1 MNYFSK
7 LFIIFVNFVIYNKSF
22 NIKILKTSILSFTPQ
37 LKLHHIVIIENKS
50 DLYSI
55 DFSPINQTSQKI
67 LLKLLFAQNVPA
79 EIRLRKIENI
89 SFYEDEKIIDNWSS
103 KIKTNYE
110 ESQELSI
117 DVYNNNEDEN
127 IKNFIDKINCWDKK
141 MNLYNHNCQH
151 FSKFVKELYLKNTIL

>member
-7 LFIIFVNFVIYNKSF
+7 LFLIFINFIICNESF
-22 NIKILKTSILSFTPQ
+22 NIKILKTSILSFAPQ

-67 LLKLLFAQNVPA
+67 LLKLLFAQNVSA

-89 SFYEDEKIIDNWSS
+89 SFYEDEKIIDNWSGT
-103 KIKTNYE
+103 IKTNYK
-110 ESQELSI
+110 ESQELSDI
-117 DVYNNNEDEN
+117 VYNNNEDEN
-127 IKNFIDKINCWDKK
+127 IKNFIDKINYWDKK

-151 FSKFVKELYLKNTIL
+151 FSKFVKDLYLKI

>member
-7 LFIIFVNFVIYNKSF
+7 FLLIFINFIIYNECF
-22 NIKILKTSILSFTPQ
+22 NIKILKTSILNFAPQ
-37 LKLHHIVIIENKS
+37 LKLHHLVLLENKS

-89 SFYEDEKIIDNWSS
+89 SFSEEKEIIDNWSS
-103 KIKTNYE
+103 MIKNNYE
-110 ESQELSI
+110 ESEELSDFVYSGI
-117 DVYNNNEDEN
+117 DDES
-127 IKNFIDKINCWDKK
+127 IKSFIDKINYWDKK

-151 FSKFVKELYLKNTIL
+151 FSKFIQRLYLKNTIL

>member
-7 LFIIFVNFVIYNKSF
+7 LLLIFINCIICNECF
-22 NIKILKTSILSFTPQ
+22 NIKILKTSILNFAPQ
-37 LKLHHIVIIENKS
+37 LKLHHVVLLENNH

-55 DFSPINQTSQKI
+55 DFSPINQTTKKT

-89 SFYEDEKIIDNWSS
+89 SFYDEENIIDNWSS
-103 KIKTNYE
+103 MIKNNYE
-110 ESQELSI
+110 ESEQLSNE
-117 DVYNNNEDEN
+117 VYKNIYNQS
-127 IKNFIDKINCWDKK
+127 IKNFIYEIKLWNKD

-151 FSKFVKELYLKNTIL
+151 FSKFIEKLYLKI